1 MKKLKR
7 HIDWDTMYD
16 DLYYG
21 VIKVEGDCIRKKYVF
36 PSWGSDVVS
45 PP

>member
-21 VIKVEGDCIRKKYVF
+21 VIKVEGDCSRDGVEMLTDSCI
-36 PSWGSDVVS
+36 
-45 PP
+45 